1 MDHSEIIAAAT
12 AEAQRQGFELVAI
25 HAVPARQCA
34 VTLCLCPG
42 HHPWAVHTFGAINGG
57 LNVGGYH
64 MTREGALS
72 EFGER
77 LDGVLYAAAIA

>member
-12 AEAQRQGFELVAI
+12 AEAQRQGFELVAV

-42 HHPWAVHTFGAINGG
+42 NHPWAVHTFGAINGG

-64 MTREGALS
+64 ATREGALA

-77 LDGVLYAAAIA
+77 LAGVLFALAAA

>member
-1 MDHSEIIAAAT
+1 MNHAEIIAAA
-12 AEAQRQGFELVAI
+12 AVEARRQGFELVAI

-42 HHPWAVHTFGAINGG
+42 HHPWAVHVFGEINGG

-64 MTREGALS
+64 ATREGALA

-77 LDGVLYAAAIA
+77 LGGVLFALAAA

>member
-1 MDHSEIIAAAT
+1 MNHAEIIAAAA
-12 AEAQRQGFELVAI
+12 AEARRQGFELVAI

-64 MTREGALS
+64 LTREGALS

-77 LDGVLYAAAIA
+77 LGGVLFALAAA